1 MPRETEELTST
12 DPAADPLRGAPSPR
26 EYDSTVAVTAQP
38 ALDAYRVR
46 ADFPIF
52 EQTIHGKPLAFLDSA
67 ASSQKPR
74 QMLEAMVRFYETSYA
89 NVHRGV
95 YELAERATAGLENA
109 RERVATLLNAPAARE
124 VVFVRNATEGIN
136 LVAYAWGLSN
146 LGPGDVVVATELEHH
161 SNFVPW
167 QYVARR
173 TGADFRVLPLDDSGE
188 LRLDALDALV
198 GGGRVKVVAAGIVSN
213 ALGTVNPIETL
224 ARWAHEHGAIVVADA
239 AQAAPHRTLDVQ
251 ALGCDF
257 LALSG
262 HKMCG
267 PSGIGVLW
275 GRAELL
281 EAMEPFLTGGHM
293 IRSVGLERTTWGE
306 LPHKFEAGT
315 APMAEAVG
323 LAAAIDYLEAIGFD
337 AIERHEH
344 ELTAYALGR
353 LSELP
358 WVTTFGPPLER
369 RAGIVSFDVDGVH
382 PHDVAQVLD
391 FEGVAIRAGHHC
403 CQPLMRRLG
412 VTATNRA
419 SFYVYTVREEIDRLV
434 EGLYRVRKAFS

>member
-1 MPRETEELTST
+1 VTE
-12 DPAADPLRGAPSPR
+12 
-26 EYDSTVAVTAQP
+26 TVAP
-38 ALDAYRVR
+38 ALDAQQLR

-52 EQTIHGKPLAFLDSA
+52 EQRFHGHPLAYLDSA
-67 ASSQKPR
+67 ASAQKPR
-74 QMLEAMVRFYETSYA
+74 QMLEAMNRFYTSSYA

-95 YELAERATAGLENA
+95 YQLAEMATEALESSRETVRA
-109 RERVATLLNAPAARE
+109 LLNAPSARE
-124 VVFVRNATEGIN
+124 VIFVRNATEGIN

-146 LGPGDVVVATELEHH
+146 LGPGDLVVVTELEHH

-167 QYVARR
+167 QYVAGR
-173 TGADFRVLPLDDSGE
+173 TGAGFRTIPLDDAGE
-188 LRLDALDALV
+188 LRLDVLDDV
-198 GGGRVKVVAAGIVSN
+198 ERDGHVKVVATGVVSN
-213 ALGTVNPIETL
+213 ALGTVNPVEQL
-224 ARWAHEHGAIVVADA
+224 AAWAHERGAIMVADA
-239 AQAAPHRTLDVQ
+239 AQAAPHRRVDVQ

-257 LALSG
+257 AAISA

-267 PSGIGVLW
+267 PSGVGALW

-281 EAMEPFLTGGHM
+281 ERMEPFLLGGHM
-293 IRSVGLERTTWGE
+293 IRTVGRDRTTWGE

-323 LAAAIDYLEAIGFD
+323 FAAAVDYLSAIGFE

-344 ELTAYALGR
+344 DLAAYALAR

-358 WVTTFGPPLER
+358 WIHSYGPPAER
-369 RAGIVSFDVDGVH
+369 RAGIVSFDVQGVH

-419 SFYVYTVREEIDRLV
+419 SFYLYTVREEIDRLV
-434 EGLYRVRKAFS
+434 AGLHVAKKRLT